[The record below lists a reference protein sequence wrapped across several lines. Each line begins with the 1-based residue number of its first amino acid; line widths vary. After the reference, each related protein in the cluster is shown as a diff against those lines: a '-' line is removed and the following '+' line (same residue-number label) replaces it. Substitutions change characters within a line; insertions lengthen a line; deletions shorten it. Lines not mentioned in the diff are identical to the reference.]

1 MYPGVYWDPELE
13 WGHIGI
19 PQLYDE
25 NILHFYDLFLLG
37 NPDRLSPGFS
47 RDTDQQL
54 IGLS

>member
-1 MYPGVYWDPELE
+1 MNNKTL
-13 WGHIGI
+13 GI
-19 PQLYDE
+19 DIDM